1 MGKYGPAGQSNET
14 GGPRKTD
21 RLLSSSFQ
29 VKAILWA
36 LGGLSAGMTAMIF
49 ITIMAIGKADA
60 AQTTAA
66 DAKTAAATVANDVSW
81 IKESVQR
88 IEKKV
93 DALKK

>member
-1 MGKYGPAGQSNET
+1 
-14 GGPRKTD
+14 
-21 RLLSSSFQ
+21 
-29 VKAILWA
+29 
-36 LGGLSAGMTAMIF
+36 MIF

-81 IKESVQR
+81 IKESVRR

-93 DALKK
+93 DDLR